1 MWRPDKSFRNH
12 TKHITYK
19 KIANR
24 RVRRAEFILPNKGY
38 RKQFE
43 SWEIVDFR
51 SRNRGDTPLW
61 KWKGK

>member
-1 MWRPDKSFRNH
+1 M
-12 TKHITYK
+12 
-19 KIANR
+19 
-24 RVRRAEFILPNKGY
+24 RRAEFILPNKGY